1 MDKMR
6 PFGGDLLI
14 FLWQICVLHKRA
26 IHFLCS
32 TTSRILTPPLV
43 PTGKRIL
50 LPHFEKKLIPSHLY
64 LMGEVIFEVRLQIFV
79 ALHKS
84 YNLFLY
90 SIKLKKV
97 LHLYCEKSSNN

>member
-1 MDKMR
+1 
-6 PFGGDLLI
+6 
-14 FLWQICVLHKRA
+14 
-26 IHFLCS
+26 
-32 TTSRILTPPLV
+32 
-43 PTGKRIL
+43 
-50 LPHFEKKLIPSHLY
+50 
-64 LMGEVIFEVRLQIFV
+64 MGEVIFEVRLQIFV